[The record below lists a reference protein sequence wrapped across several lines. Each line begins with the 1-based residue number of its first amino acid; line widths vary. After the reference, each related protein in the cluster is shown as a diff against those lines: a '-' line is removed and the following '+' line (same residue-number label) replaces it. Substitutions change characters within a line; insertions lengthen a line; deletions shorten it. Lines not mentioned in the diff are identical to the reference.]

1 MKNILKIAYIIFFL
15 YGIEIIYAGTDGTVR
30 GRVTDEDSMG
40 LPGATVY
47 IPEIGAGTAAD
58 AEGNF
63 IILNNIGSAIVKDNI
78 PEDRIRWVDPLG
90 LTDFPDPMQN
100 QDTFVK

>member
-1 MKNILKIAYIIFFL
+1 MKNLLKIASIIFFL
-15 YGIEIIYAGTDGTVR
+15 YILEMVYAGTDGTIR

-63 IILNNIGSAIVKDNI
+63 LI
-78 PEDRIRWVDPLG
+78 
-90 LTDFPDPMQN
+90 
-100 QDTFVK
+100 

>member
-1 MKNILKIAYIIFFL
+1 MKNILKITSIIFFL
-15 YGIEIIYAGTDGTVR
+15 YIIEMVYAGTDGTIR

-63 IILNNIGSAIVKDNI
+63 LILNIGVCI
-78 PEDRIRWVDPLG
+78 PSV
-90 LTDFPDPMQN
+90 
-100 QDTFVK
+100 